1 MRCMFCGLTNF
12 KHLDDVMEHHMTV
25 TNECKPICDGLQGAR
40 MSSDIFELNPLV
52 AGFKYAPKDHNGIFI
67 VYTAEGQ
74 LMKDPKGIGANQL
87 VRHILHSLS
96 HML

>member
-1 MRCMFCGLTNF
+1 MRCMFCGIIDF
-12 KHLDDVMEHHMTV
+12 KKLDDVMEHQMIV
-25 TNECKPICDGLQGAR
+25 TSEGKPICSGLHGAR

-67 VYTAEGQ
+67 VYTANGQ

-87 VRHILHSLS
+87 VRHILHSPS
-96 HML
+96 HIT